1 MNLIDGKKVAADI
14 RNELKEKVSKLKAEG
29 KNIPGLVAIIVGD
42 DPASHI
48 YVSSKGKACEEIG
61 MRTKTEKLPADPNN
75 YDYSSLGFGFLLR
88 AAGNTAIAKDVYAHI
103 AADIRY
109 DSLGEPDSNASANK
123 VESVNFSSL
132 SFGVRLGISYQF

>member
-1 MNLIDGKKVAADI
+1 MPSLLYNFVIAD
-14 RNELKEKVSKLKAEG
+14 EG
-29 KNIPGLVAIIVGD
+29 YNFKFGGGAGVRLLYI
-42 DPASHI
+42 
-48 YVSSKGKACEEIG
+48 
-61 MRTKTEKLPADPNN
+61 TEKLPADPNN